1 MSHDEGFLNFLST
14 IDQHLT
20 LILSLLIAAMIVAA
34 AARYAI
40 ANRITLMMYLLI
52 AGIIVASAI
61 LIGITL
67 D

>member
-40 ANRITLMMYLLI
+40 AKRLTLMVYLLI
-52 AGIIVASAI
+52 AGIIMAIVVLIGVAS
-61 LIGITL
+61 G
-67 D
+67 